1 MSIPNAR
8 HGESSHHTWV
18 NLIKI
23 ITQELN
29 KLPWK
34 KLTENELSAIVASIS
49 AAKLDW
55 APSICI
61 IIKVRKALKNVFQTR
76 DLIETIGT
84 DLKDSEDI
92 TILLDLTVNEIAKKI
107 LLWLDPDFR
116 SHSLPTVDEEV
127 DIY

>member
-1 MSIPNAR
+1 MSISFAWQR
-8 HGESSHHTWV
+8 ESSHHTSV
-18 NLIKI
+18 NLNQI

-34 KLTENELSAIVASIS
+34 ELTENELSAIVASIS
-49 AAKLDW
+49 EEKLDW
-55 APSICI
+55 MRIICI
-61 IIKVRKALKNVFQTR
+61 LRKVRKALHQIFLTR
-76 DLIETIGT
+76 KSIQPIDT

-107 LLWLDPDFR
+107 LLWLNPDSR
-116 SHSLPTVDEEV
+116 SHSLPIRDQEV